1 MDEPGEHPSLART
14 IGRAAMSVV
23 VPVVEERVS
32 TVVLLVYMV
41 LFIPVGVVVFIATGA
56 VFAILMAVLGT
67 PTGVLGSILGWTW
80 FGGTLV
86 LMFALFVLLYR
97 RLPRRLRE
105 AAGAAPPAP
114 VAHHPATARRR
125 RQPTLAEL
133 DARFAPGPPPPFDPP
148 GA

>member
-1 MDEPGEHPSLART
+1 
-14 IGRAAMSVV
+14 MSVV
-23 VPVVEERVS
+23 VPVVEERDAA
-32 TVVLLVYMV
+32 VVLLVYMV
-41 LFIPVGVVVFIATGA
+41 LFIPVGVVLFIATGA
-56 VFAILMAVLGT
+56 VFAILMAVLGA
-67 PTGVLGSILGWTW
+67 PTGVLASILALTW

-105 AAGAAPPAP
+105 AAGAEPPPP
-114 VAHHPATARRR
+114 VAHHPATVRRL

-133 DARFAPGPPPPFDPP
+133 DARFAPGPPPPLDPQ